1 MDDDVL
7 DDLVRIVRRCERA
20 ANTLDAEPIASA
32 CARLRKEAEDIA
44 KASSGGL
51 LGYHSTVYTEGLRP
65 RGPGDYF
72 DTEWGG
78 ERVSSAGTRGG
89 PWVIYDYEALMTE
102 IRERAGG
109 VDVKV
114 LDDAAE
120 TVREIF
126 GDCRDEL
133 LPTIDAL
140 LAIKDDDAIKKVR
153 AEVAS
158 LKPYYTERELFEA
171 MIAGKEFGTRDRR
184 AAAEGI
190 RTPPHLKV
198 ILYVASILS
207 CQNGVRELAKQA
219 QYLVRYLQKT
229 RKMKGKTVAKVDGK
243 IFIGHGRSRVWKD
256 LKDFLQD
263 RLKLQWDEFNRD
275 PTAGLSTKERL
286 EGMLDEACFA
296 FIIMTAEDERADQT
310 KHARANVIHEVGLFQ
325 GRLGFKRAIVLLEQ
339 GCEEF
344 SNIVGLGQ
352 IRFPPGDVAS
362 KFEDIR
368 LVLEREGLL

>member
-1 MDDDVL
+1 
-7 DDLVRIVRRCERA
+7 
-20 ANTLDAEPIASA
+20 
-32 CARLRKEAEDIA
+32 
-44 KASSGGL
+44 
-51 LGYHSTVYTEGLRP
+51 
-65 RGPGDYF
+65 
-72 DTEWGG
+72 
-78 ERVSSAGTRGG
+78 
-89 PWVIYDYEALMTE
+89 MTE